1 MQHRLWDWTAGEIQK
16 SGKES
21 ISEFGKRVNQKV
33 QAGKMVSKVL
43 LEAWKMVIYGGI
55 KYGPDEHLW

>member
-1 MQHRLWDWTAGEIQK
+1 M
-16 SGKES
+16 
-21 ISEFGKRVNQKV
+21 NQKV
-33 QAGKMVSKVL
+33 KAGKMVSKVL